1 MQHDDRLIVA
11 LDFPTL
17 EQAKNCVL
25 ELGETVS
32 HYKVGMELLSVV
44 IGPQFLQACCMAW

>member
-17 EQAKNCVL
+17 EQAKACVV
-25 ELGETVS
+25 ELGDAVS
-32 HYKVGMELLSVV
+32 YYKVGMELYYAVGSD
-44 IGPQFLQACCMAW
+44 IIRFLK